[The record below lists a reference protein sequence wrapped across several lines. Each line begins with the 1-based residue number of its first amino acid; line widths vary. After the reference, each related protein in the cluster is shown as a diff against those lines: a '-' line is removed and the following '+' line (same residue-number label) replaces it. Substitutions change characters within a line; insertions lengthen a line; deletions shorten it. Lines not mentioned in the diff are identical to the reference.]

1 MEDRDEEKNGATAF
15 SEALQRLLF
24 RETGATVQV
33 MYVTLADGRQHIFL
47 GQPLTDHD
55 YDQIVDFVLGET
67 LDPVVFSAM
76 TAVLGKH
83 ITAH

>member
-1 MEDRDEEKNGATAF
+1 MGEDNEENGATAF

-24 RETGATVQV
+24 REAGSTVQV
-33 MYVTLADGRQHIFL
+33 MYVTLADGRQHLFL

-55 YDQIVDFVLGET
+55 YNQIVDFVLGET
-67 LDPVVFSAM
+67 IDPVVFSVMA
-76 TAVLGKH
+76 AVLGKQ

>member
-1 MEDRDEEKNGATAF
+1 MGEDNEENGATAF

-24 RETGATVQV
+24 REAGATVQV
-33 MYVTLADGRQHIFL
+33 MYVTLADGRQHLFL

-55 YDQIVDFVLGET
+55 YNQIVDFVLGET
-67 LDPVVFSAM
+67 IDPVVFSVMA
-76 TAVLGKH
+76 AVLGKQ

>member
-1 MEDRDEEKNGATAF
+1 MDKDAEENGATAF

-24 RETGATVQV
+24 REAGSTVQV

-55 YDQIVDFVLGET
+55 YNQIVDFVLGET

-76 TAVLGKH
+76 AAVLGKH
-83 ITAH
+83 VTAH